1 MYIPTFEGTPLSFL
15 QQIMSTEKKF
25 FKKSETF
32 NAVIPNWPE
41 LSVKRIWPEAI
52 KHKDFLLYLPDNW
65 LQDKKTE
72 RAFFWTILATL
83 QPDYCLHLIDD
94 CRRQRDSLR
103 LPPRPPPVKQLDI
116 HPMFVQALL
125 DHPQLSGKYQF
136 LFLLIIIFTLGR
148 KRGGNALLKRP
159 PRVNQKPPP
168 IRNIKP
174 VTQMQAYVDQNSLD
188 MVLDQRAGLQIP
200 HNRFD
205 PHAVSR
211 PEIPR
216 SAIDRYAQQ
225 VRSASRPL
233 GTPRPSNDEVRC
245 AVDRSHQINSMGS
258 LPVERNLIQQLR
270 DTVEE

>member
-103 LPPRPPPVKQLDI
+103 LPPRPPPVKRLGHLSSKPKQHKPLN
-116 HPMFVQALL
+116 ALAIQQ
-125 DHPQLSGKYQF
+125 HQHESFNGPNHGS
-136 LFLLIIIFTLGR
+136 IIFQ
-148 KRGGNALLKRP
+148 
-159 PRVNQKPPP
+159 V
-168 IRNIKP
+168 
-174 VTQMQAYVDQNSLD
+174 
-188 MVLDQRAGLQIP
+188 
-200 HNRFD
+200 
-205 PHAVSR
+205 
-211 PEIPR
+211 PE
-216 SAIDRYAQQ
+216 
-225 VRSASRPL
+225 AS
-233 GTPRPSNDEVRC
+233 E
-245 AVDRSHQINSMGS
+245 
-258 LPVERNLIQQLR
+258 
-270 DTVEE
+270 